1 MSAPAAPPAG
11 DAAAKKGGGKNKMF
25 IIGGVVLALAGGGGY
40 YYKMQAAAKAAA
52 EGGEEAPAKHDEKEV
67 SPKDR
72 GLVSFD
78 PFVANLADEGG
89 RRFVR
94 VTVQLV
100 VKDAPQALEMTE
112 SPVLKMQARAII
124 LELLGM
130 QFADALVTPQGKVAL
145 RQAIAEKV
153 AEALHEIE
161 VVDVLF
167 SDFVVQF

>member
-1 MSAPAAPPAG
+1 MSAAAAPAAEGAKAG
-11 DAAAKKGGGKNKMF
+11 KAGGGKNKM
-25 IIGGVVLALAGGGGY
+25 ILIGGVVLALAGGGY
-40 YYKMQAAAKAAA
+40 YYKTQAAAH
-52 EGGEEAPAKHDEKEV
+52 EEEAPKTKEI
-67 SPKDR
+67 SPKER

-100 VKDAPQALEMTE
+100 VGDTLQATEMTGT
-112 SPVLKMQARAII
+112 PVLAMQARAII

-130 QFADALVTPQGKVAL
+130 QFADALVTPEGKVAL
-145 RQAIAEKV
+145 RQAIAERV
-153 AEALHEIE
+153 AETLHEIE

>member
-1 MSAPAAPPAG
+1 MSAPAAAPADG
-11 DAAAKKGGGKNKMF
+11 AKKAGGKNKMF
-25 IIGGVVLALAGGGGY
+25 MIGGVVLALAGGGY
-40 YYKMQAAAKAAA
+40 YYKTQAAAH
-52 EGGEEAPAKHDEKEV
+52 EEEAPAKKEV
-67 SPKDR
+67 SAKER

-89 RRFVR
+89 QRFVR

-100 VKDAPQALEMTE
+100 VADALQATEMTE
-112 SPVLKMQARAII
+112 IPVMAMQARAII
-124 LELLGM
+124 LELLSM
-130 QFADALVTPQGKVAL
+130 QLADTLVTPEGKIAL
-145 RQAIAEKV
+145 RQAIAERV

>member
-1 MSAPAAPPAG
+1 MSAPAAAPAAG
-11 DAAAKKGGGKNKMF
+11 AKKAGGKNKMF
-25 IIGGVVLALAGGGGY
+25 MIGGVVLALAGGGY
-40 YYKMQAAAKAAA
+40 YYKTQAAAH
-52 EGGEEAPAKHDEKEV
+52 EEEAPKAEKEV
-67 SPKDR
+67 SPKER

-94 VTVQLV
+94 VSVQLV
-100 VKDAPQALEMTE
+100 VADAAQAAEMTE
-112 SPVLKMQARAII
+112 IPVMAMQARAII
-124 LELLGM
+124 LELLSM
-130 QFADALVTPQGKVAL
+130 QLADTLVTPEGKVAL
-145 RQAIAEKV
+145 RQAIAERV

>member
-1 MSAPAAPPAG
+1 MSAPAAAPA
-11 DAAAKKGGGKNKMF
+11 DAAAKKGGGKNKLVM
-25 IIGGVVLALAGGGGY
+25 IGGAVLVLAAGGGY
-40 YYKMQAAAKAAA
+40 YYKTQAAAHAEEAAPAA
-52 EGGEEAPAKHDEKEV
+52 EEHAV
-67 SPKDR
+67 SAKDR

-100 VKDAPQALEMTE
+100 VADAMQAAEME
-112 SPVLKMQARAII
+112 EVPVLKMQARAIV
-124 LELLGM
+124 LELLGT
-130 QFADALVTPQGKVAL
+130 QLADSLVTPEGKVAL
-145 RQAIAEKV
+145 RQAIAERI

>member
-1 MSAPAAPPAG
+1 MSAPAAAP
-11 DAAAKKGGGKNKMF
+11 AAAAPPVKGGGRNKLF
-25 IIGGVVLALAGGGGY
+25 LIGGAVAALAGAGY
-40 YYKMQAAAKAAA
+40 YYQSRSAAHA
-52 EGGEEAPAKHDEKEV
+52 EEAPVEKAV
-67 SPKDR
+67 SARDR

-100 VKDAPQALEMTE
+100 VADAMQAAEMEET
-112 SPVLKMQARAII
+112 PVLKMQARAIM

-130 QFADALVTPQGKVAL
+130 QLADAVVTPEGKVAL
-145 RQAIAEKV
+145 RQQIAERV

-161 VVDVLF
+161 IVDVLF

>member
-1 MSAPAAPPAG
+1 MSAPAAAPADG
-11 DAAAKKGGGKNKMF
+11 AKKAGGKNKMF
-25 IIGGVVLALAGGGGY
+25 MIGGVVLALAGGGY
-40 YYKMQAAAKAAA
+40 YYKTQAAAH
-52 EGGEEAPAKHDEKEV
+52 EEEAPAKKEV
-67 SPKDR
+67 SAKER

-89 RRFVR
+89 QRFVR

-100 VKDAPQALEMTE
+100 VADALQATEMTE
-112 SPVLKMQARAII
+112 IPVMAMQARAII
-124 LELLGM
+124 LELLSM
-130 QFADALVTPQGKVAL
+130 QLADTLVTPEGNIAL
-145 RQAIAEKV
+145 RQAIAERV

>member
-1 MSAPAAPPAG
+1 MSAPAAPPA
-11 DAAAKKGGGKNKMF
+11 DAAKKGGGRNKLVM
-25 IIGGVVLALAGGGGY
+25 IGGVVLALAGGGFY
-40 YYKMQAAAKAAA
+40 YYKTQATAHAEEEAAAPAA
-52 EGGEEAPAKHDEKEV
+52 KQV
-67 SPKDR
+67 SPKER

-100 VKDAPQALEMTE
+100 VADAMQAAEME
-112 SPVLKMQARAII
+112 EIPVLKMQARAII
-124 LELLGM
+124 LELLGT
-130 QFADALVTPQGKVAL
+130 QLADSLVTPEGKVAL
-145 RQAIAEKV
+145 RQAIAERV

>member
-1 MSAPAAPPAG
+1 MSAPPAA
-11 DAAAKKGGGKNKMF
+11 DAAAPKAGGKNKMF
-25 IIGGVVLALAGGGGY
+25 MIGGVVVALAGGGY
-40 YYKMQAAAKAAA
+40 YYKTQAAAHD
-52 EGGEEAPAKHDEKEV
+52 EAPVEKTV
-67 SPKDR
+67 SPKER

-100 VKDAPQALEMTE
+100 VGDAAQAAEMAE
-112 SPVLKMQARAII
+112 IPVLAMQARAIV

-130 QFADALVTPQGKVAL
+130 QFADALVTPEGKVAL
-145 RQAIAEKV
+145 RQAIAERV
-153 AEALHEIE
+153 ADALHEIE

>member
-1 MSAPAAPPAG
+1 MSAPAAAPADG
-11 DAAAKKGGGKNKMF
+11 AKKAGGKNKMF
-25 IIGGVVLALAGGGGY
+25 MIGGVVLALAGGGY
-40 YYKMQAAAKAAA
+40 YYKTQAAAH
-52 EGGEEAPAKHDEKEV
+52 EEEAPKAKEV
-67 SPKDR
+67 SPKER

-89 RRFVR
+89 QRFVR

-100 VKDAPQALEMTE
+100 VADAAQAAEMTE
-112 SPVLKMQARAII
+112 IPVMAMQARAII
-124 LELLGM
+124 LELLSM
-130 QFADALVTPQGKVAL
+130 QLADTLVTPDGKIAL
-145 RQAIAEKV
+145 RQAIAERV

>member
-1 MSAPAAPPAG
+1 VSAPAAPPA
-11 DAAAKKGGGKNKMF
+11 DAAKKGGGKNKLFM
-25 IIGGVVLALAGGGGY
+25 IGGVVLALAGGGGY
-40 YYKMQAAAKAAA
+40 YYKTQAAAHA
-52 EGGEEAPAKHDEKEV
+52 EGEEAPVTHEEKEV
-67 SPKDR
+67 SAKER

-100 VKDAPQALEMTE
+100 VADAMQAAEME
-112 SPVLKMQARAII
+112 EIPVMKMQARAII
-124 LELLGM
+124 LELLGT
-130 QFADALVTPQGKVAL
+130 QLADTLVTPEGKVAL
-145 RQAIAEKV
+145 RQAIAERV

>member
-1 MSAPAAPPAG
+1 VSAPAAAPADG
-11 DAAAKKGGGKNKMF
+11 AKKAGGKNKMF
-25 IIGGVVLALAGGGGY
+25 MIGGVVLALAGGGY
-40 YYKMQAAAKAAA
+40 YYKTQAAAH
-52 EGGEEAPAKHDEKEV
+52 EEEAPAAKEV
-67 SPKDR
+67 SPKER

-89 RRFVR
+89 QRFVR

-100 VKDAPQALEMTE
+100 VADALQATEMTE
-112 SPVLKMQARAII
+112 IPVMAMQARAII
-124 LELLGM
+124 LELLSM
-130 QFADALVTPQGKVAL
+130 QLADTLVTPEGKVAL
-145 RQAIAEKV
+145 RQAIAERV

>member
-1 MSAPAAPPAG
+1 VSAAPAPAAAP
-11 DAAAKKGGGKNKMF
+11 AAAAAPETAVKKGGKKKLF
-25 IIGGVVLALAGGGGY
+25 LIGGVVLVLAAGGGFY
-40 YYKMQAAAKAAA
+40 YSTRAAAHEEPAAAK
-52 EGGEEAPAKHDEKEV
+52 EI

-100 VKDAPQALEMTE
+100 VGDVMQAAEITE
-112 SPVLKMQARAII
+112 TPVLAMQARAII

-130 QFADALVTPQGKVAL
+130 QLADALVTPEGKVAL
-145 RQAIAEKV
+145 RQAIAERV
-153 AEALHEIE
+153 ADALQELE
-161 VVDVLF
+161 VIDVLF

>member
-1 MSAPAAPPAG
+1 MSAPAAPAG
-11 DAAAKKGGGKNKMF
+11 EAAAKKGGGKNKLFM
-25 IIGGVVLALAGGGGY
+25 IGGVVLALAGGGGY
-40 YYKMQAAAKAAA
+40 YYKTQAAAHA
-52 EGGEEAPAKHDEKEV
+52 EEGPEAPPAHEEEKGV

-100 VKDAPQALEMTE
+100 VKDALQAAEMEE

-130 QFADALVTPQGKVAL
+130 QLADTLVTPPGKVAL

>member
-1 MSAPAAPPAG
+1 VSAPAAAPADG
-11 DAAAKKGGGKNKMF
+11 AKKAGGKNKMF
-25 IIGGVVLALAGGGGY
+25 MIGGVVLALAGGGY
-40 YYKMQAAAKAAA
+40 YYKTQAAAH
-52 EGGEEAPAKHDEKEV
+52 EEEAPKAKEV
-67 SPKDR
+67 SPKER

-89 RRFVR
+89 QRFVR

-100 VKDAPQALEMTE
+100 VADAAQAAEMAE
-112 SPVLKMQARAII
+112 IPVMAMQARAII
-124 LELLGM
+124 LELLTM
-130 QFADALVTPQGKVAL
+130 QLADTLVTPDGKVAL
-145 RQAIAEKV
+145 RQAIAERV

>member
-1 MSAPAAPPAG
+1 MSAPAAAPADG
-11 DAAAKKGGGKNKMF
+11 AKKAGGKNKMF
-25 IIGGVVLALAGGGGY
+25 MIGGVVLALAGGGY
-40 YYKMQAAAKAAA
+40 YYKTQAAAH
-52 EGGEEAPAKHDEKEV
+52 EEEAPKAAKEV
-67 SPKDR
+67 SPKER

-89 RRFVR
+89 QRFVR

-100 VKDAPQALEMTE
+100 VADAVQATEMTE
-112 SPVLKMQARAII
+112 IPVMAMQARAII
-124 LELLGM
+124 LELLSV
-130 QFADALVTPQGKVAL
+130 QLADTLVTPEGKIAL
-145 RQAIAEKV
+145 RQAIAERV

>member
-1 MSAPAAPPAG
+1 VSAPAAPAAE
-11 DAAAKKGGGKNKMF
+11 AAAKGGGKNKMF
-25 IIGGVVLALAGGGGY
+25 MIGGVVLALAGGGY
-40 YYKMQAAAKAAA
+40 YYKTQAAAHDD
-52 EGGEEAPAKHDEKEV
+52 APVTKDV

-89 RRFVR
+89 QRFVR

-100 VKDAPQALEMTE
+100 VADALQAAEMTE
-112 SPVLKMQARAII
+112 TPVMSMQARAII
-124 LELLGM
+124 LELLGV
-130 QFADALVTPQGKVAL
+130 QLADTLVTPEGKIAL
-145 RQAIAEKV
+145 RQAIAERV
-153 AEALHEIE
+153 AAALTEIE

>member
-1 MSAPAAPPAG
+1 MSGPEPAEG
-11 DAAAKKGGGKNKMF
+11 AAKKGGGGKQKI
-25 IIGGVVLALAGGGGY
+25 IIGVAVAALAGGGY
-40 YYKMQAAAKAAA
+40 YYKSQAAHAEEGEAAH
-52 EGGEEAPAKHDEKEV
+52 EEKTV

-72 GLVSFD
+72 GLVSFE

-100 VKDAPQALEMTE
+100 VADALQGAEMTE
-112 SPVLKMQARAII
+112 TPVLMMQARAII

-130 QFADALVTPQGKVAL
+130 QTADALVTPEGKVAL
-145 RQAIAEKV
+145 RQAIAERV

>member
-1 MSAPAAPPAG
+1 VSAPAA
-11 DAAAKKGGGKNKMF
+11 AAAEGAPKGGGKKKQL
-25 IIGGVVLALAGGGGY
+25 IVGVVVLALAGGGY
-40 YYKMQAAAKAAA
+40 YYKSQAAAH
-52 EGGEEAPAKHDEKEV
+52 EEEAAHDEPKAKEI
-67 SPKDR
+67 SPKER

-100 VKDAPQALEMTE
+100 LAEALQATEMTE
-112 SPVLKMQARAII
+112 TPVLMMQARAII

-130 QFADALVTPQGKVAL
+130 QLADTLVTPDGKVAL
-145 RQAIAEKV
+145 RQAIAERI

-167 SDFVVQF
+167 TDFAVQF

>member
-1 MSAPAAPPAG
+1 MSAPAA
-11 DAAAKKGGGKNKMF
+11 DAAAPKAGGKNKMF
-25 IIGGVVLALAGGGGY
+25 MIGGVVLALAGGGY
-40 YYKMQAAAKAAA
+40 YYKTKAAA
-52 EGGEEAPAKHDEKEV
+52 ADAEHEPVSKEV
-67 SPKDR
+67 SPKER

-89 RRFVR
+89 QRFVR

-100 VKDAPQALEMTE
+100 VGDAHMATEMTE
-112 SPVLKMQARAII
+112 TPVLSMQARAII
-124 LELLGM
+124 LELLAT
-130 QFADALVTPQGKVAL
+130 QVADTLVTPEGKVAL
-145 RQAIAEKV
+145 RQAIAERI

>member
-1 MSAPAAPPAG
+1 MSAAAAPPA
-11 DAAAKKGGGKNKMF
+11 DAAKAGGGKNRM
-25 IIGGVVLALAGGGGY
+25 ILIGGVVLALAGGGY
-40 YYKMQAAAKAAA
+40 YYKTQAAAH
-52 EGGEEAPAKHDEKEV
+52 EEEAPKAKDV
-67 SPKDR
+67 SPKER

-100 VKDAPQALEMTE
+100 VGDALQATEMSAT
-112 SPVLKMQARAII
+112 PVLAMQARAII

-130 QFADALVTPQGKVAL
+130 QFADALVTPEGKVAL
-145 RQAIAEKV
+145 RQAIAERV

>member
-1 MSAPAAPPAG
+1 MSAPAAPAG
-11 DAAAKKGGGKNKMF
+11 EAAAKKGGGKNKLFM
-25 IIGGVVLALAGGGGY
+25 IGGIVLALAGGGGY
-40 YYKMQAAAKAAA
+40 YYKTQAAHAE
-52 EGGEEAPAKHDEKEV
+52 EGGEAAPAHEEEKGV

-100 VKDAPQALEMTE
+100 VKDALQATEMEE

-130 QFADALVTPQGKVAL
+130 QLADTLVTPPGKVAL